1 VKNLKKVLACV
12 DFSEYSREI
21 VQYSLAL
28 VGESVEEV
36 VILNVI
42 DSRDVDAVKSAVS
55 HYNKSDT
62 VENYIKKEK
71 GYRYRRIRQ
80 MTREFEEHY
89 RVKMRILVR
98 VGVPFD
104 AILKAINTENI
115 DLVVIASK
123 GRSNLIGTLHG
134 SNAEKVF
141 RHSPVP
147 VLSVRKRKQ
156 NDGEVQAE
164 VETKNIITRI
174 VVGIDFSRY
183 SPFILKYAAGIAAR
197 TGAEIIVVNVINKR
211 QIEYVKTLIEDRCAD
226 MVSVELG
233 GLVTEVVPKQVA
245 VGTIV
250 RNGVPFEEI
259 LQVVNDKNA
268 ELLVMNSKGRSNFQ
282 DYMFGTTSEKMYR
295 HSPVSV
301 LTLNMRKAS

>member
-1 VKNLKKVLACV
+1 MKNLKKVLACV

-21 VQYSLAL
+21 IQYSLAL
-28 VGESVEEV
+28 VGESVKEV

-42 DSRDVDAVKSAVS
+42 NSRDVDAVKSAVS

-80 MTREFEEHY
+80 MTREFEENY
-89 RVKMRILVR
+89 RVQMRILVS

-147 VLSVRKRKQ
+147 VLSVRKR

-174 VVGIDFSRY
+174 VVGIDFSLY
-183 SPFILKYAAGIAAR
+183 SPFILKYAAGIAER

-211 QIEYVKTLIEDRCAD
+211 QIEYVKTLIDDRYAD

-268 ELLVMNSKGRSNFQ
+268 ELLVMNSKGRSSFQ